1 MIRNTNDKLLSR
13 IIAGFLYIE
22 HDGRIYILRRPSSS
36 LKYRADILY
45 EKVYNDNLYSDW
57 FLMQDVEY
65 ILIDNGVWRLQNNE
79 VLKQIDKQL
88 ENLKV
93 ELYQNYIQPTKR
105 KEIKKQISSM
115 NMQKD
120 RILTTKHSLD
130 QYTLEAY
137 AGRIRNEFII
147 MNTLY
152 YKNKKVFRNKN
163 KKNSILL
170 NNIASK
176 IASSLPSISDIR
188 SLARSELWKSYW
200 SASGKTKIFSGD
212 VFDWTDEQRALVNLS
227 KMFDS
232 VYEHPECPPD
242 NIIDDEDALDGWMI
256 LQKRKNEQSKNKQK
270 TDTMLNSAKMRK
282 ANEVFIMSN
291 SKEETEE
298 IISNNDP
305 LAKHRMREKFGA
317 IKTSSEDGLSE
328 AQLPDVQRELIDQL
342 NQKRNATMNRK

>member
-1 MIRNTNDKLLSR
+1 MIRTNNDKLLSR

-22 HDGRIYILRRPSSS
+22 HEDKLYVLKKPSSA
-36 LKYRADILY
+36 LKYRADLLY
-45 EKVYNDNLYSDW
+45 EQAYQDNLYSDW

-65 ILIDNGVWRLQNNE
+65 ILVDNGVWRLQNNE

-93 ELYQNYIQPTKR
+93 ELYQNYIQPNKR
-105 KEIKKQISSM
+105 KDIKKQISSM
-115 NMQKD
+115 NMQKE
-120 RILTTKHSLD
+120 RILNVKHSLD

-152 YKNKKVFRNKN
+152 YKNKKVFKN
-163 KKNSILL
+163 KTKKSSVLL

-176 IASSLPSISDIR
+176 IALSLPSISDIR
-188 SLARSELWKSYW
+188 ELARSEMWKSYW
-200 SASGKTKIFSGD
+200 SASGKTHVFRGS

-232 VYEHPECPPD
+232 VYEHPECPPE
-242 NIIDDEDALDGWMI
+242 NIIDDEDALEGWMI
-256 LQKRKNEQSKNKQK
+256 VQKRKNEQSKSKQK
-270 TDTMLNSAKMRK
+270 TDNMLNSAKMKK

-291 SKEETEE
+291 SAEETAE
-298 IISNNDP
+298 IINNNDP
-305 LAKHRMREKFGA
+305 LARHRMKEKFSA
-317 IKTSSEDGLSE
+317 IKSSDSEGISE

>member
-1 MIRNTNDKLLSR
+1 MIRNNNDKLLSR